1 MLVLLLLAPALTLPS
16 VAHRPQLAG
25 GRRVARHPQLQLL
38 ASSASPKEEI
48 TTTAGLSVGV
58 ACIGCVLFG
67 YHLGVVNAPLDAIS
81 ATLGFAGDAVRQGQ
95 VVSIGL
101 AGAFLGSLGGGPLAD
116 GVGRKGSF
124 AYTATTCAVGAA
136 LCASAQSFS
145 ALLLGRLICGLGIGA
160 ALCCVSLFIPE
171 VAPPSQRGFLSS
183 LNQLFTCGGIL
194 LSIVAGLP
202 LARAGPAYWRK
213 MFAVAILPCIAQL
226 GALLWVPE
234 SPRWLAKAGR
244 KAEAQEAATR
254 LWGPGAAVPA
264 VEASE
269 AVGGSWA
276 QLVSPRYRKLV
287 AISSLLFV
295 FQQFAG
301 INAVVFF
308 STKVFANAGVGS
320 AVVASILVAA
330 CNIGGTACAGQL
342 LDRLGRKP
350 LLVGS
355 FLGMAATMLLMAAAL
370 ALPALAPLA
379 PVFSVVGTVLY
390 ISSFALGV
398 GPIPAIMTGEL
409 LPAAVR
415 ANGAATA
422 FGVHWLCNIV
432 IGNYFLLASQR
443 FGVPACYSLF
453 GGVALAGAA
462 FCASQVPETKG
473 RSLEEIEAEY
483 APA

>member
-1 MLVLLLLAPALTLPS
+1 M
-16 VAHRPQLAG
+16 RQ
-25 GRRVARHPQLQLL
+25 
-38 ASSASPKEEI
+38 
-48 TTTAGLSVGV
+48 VGV

-308 STKVFANAGVGS
+308 STKVSIYAHAVPRRPTPSHAVPMQRTRS
-320 AVVASILVAA
+320 AAHMNMNMNMRMNCTCSASAA
-330 CNIGGTACAGQL
+330 HVQCTCSAHGTRHARLL
-342 LDRLGRKP
+342 LDQAPTPLTKP
-350 LLVGS
+350 
-355 FLGMAATMLLMAAAL
+355 
-370 ALPALAPLA
+370 PP
-379 PVFSVVGTVLY
+379 
-390 ISSFALGV
+390 
-398 GPIPAIMTGEL
+398 
-409 LPAAVR
+409 
-415 ANGAATA
+415 
-422 FGVHWLCNIV
+422 
-432 IGNYFLLASQR
+432 
-443 FGVPACYSLF
+443 
-453 GGVALAGAA
+453 
-462 FCASQVPETKG
+462 
-473 RSLEEIEAEY
+473 
-483 APA
+483 